1 MVCGLFCNLSCCCC
15 CYTAGNAS
23 DLRDKETALFQIL
36 AGDYECVQWLS
47 GMRVVRVRNDLQ
59 EDLVCRAHASIVRA
73 DREKKILRRI
83 ANGSVHAFPILVEDC
98 RLTKCVLMVH
108 TPGSSLFEN
117 LIDRR
122 ANYSAC
128 LNLAHLRKIVV
139 HLLRALSYLHSLH
152 IVHLDVK
159 STNILITCAGN
170 VKLIDFEFAC
180 ELDHHTLLQPLD
192 RSCGTVGFIAP
203 EVYRKQ
209 VGTNSDMWSVGMLV
223 TQCLFERD
231 VVPPEYYLSLL
242 TSPEILKERALAL
255 WAQNRRYYMDLTSVF
270 DDMRELVSRC
280 LQRHGARAS
289 SRVGLRLLTEY

>member
-15 CYTAGNAS
+15 CYTAEKAS

-47 GMRVVRVRNDLQ
+47 GMRVVRVRNELQ
-59 EDLVCRAHASIVRA
+59 EDLVCRAHASIARA
-73 DREKKILRRI
+73 NREKKILRRI
-83 ANGSVHAFPILVEDC
+83 ASGSFPILAEDY
-98 RLTKCVLMVH
+98 RLTKCVLMVY

-117 LIDRR
+117 LVERR

-128 LNLAHLRKIVV
+128 VNLAYLRKIVV
-139 HLLRALSYLHSLH
+139 HLLRALSFLHSLF

-159 STNILITCAGN
+159 STNILITAGGN
-170 VKLIDFEFAC
+170 VKLIDFEFAR
-180 ELDHHTLLQPLD
+180 ELSNHTLLQPLD

-209 VGTNSDMWSVGMLV
+209 VCLDSDMWSVGMLI
-223 TQCLFERD
+223 TQCLFQRD
-231 VVPPEYYLSLL
+231 VVQPEYYLSLL
-242 TSPEILKERALAL
+242 TSPEILTERALAL
-255 WAQNRRYYMDLTSVF
+255 WAQNRCHYVDLASIF
-270 DDMRELVSRC
+270 DDMQKLVTRC
-280 LQRHGARAS
+280 LQRHGSRAS